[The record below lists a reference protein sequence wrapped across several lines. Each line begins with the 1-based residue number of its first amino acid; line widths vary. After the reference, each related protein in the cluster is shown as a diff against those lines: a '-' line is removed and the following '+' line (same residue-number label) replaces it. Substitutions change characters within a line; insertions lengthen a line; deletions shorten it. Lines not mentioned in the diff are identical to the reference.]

1 MKHQKPKSFVIHCGG
16 LGKIPI
22 FSCSKSVYTKK
33 MQTFSAMGKDLIIF
47 FQRRTSFFSALKL
60 NYIELRS
67 EYVNDGNKIN
77 DDFVFNNDYI
87 PTGKREMVFFL

>member
-1 MKHQKPKSFVIHCGG
+1 
-16 LGKIPI
+16 
-22 FSCSKSVYTKK
+22 

-47 FQRRTSFFSALKL
+47 FQQRTSFVSALKY

-87 PTGKREMVFFL
+87 PTGKRGMFFFLMKLI